1 MRHPI
6 LICALLSAL
15 LAAPGLA
22 GATHVATAGPGA
34 TDAQPIP
41 GEAVSGTVVRV
52 EAKIVPGAATSAT
65 LGTRRS
71 GSGVILDART
81 VLTIGYLVLEADEV
95 DVTTAAG
102 VTVPGAV
109 AGYDHASGFGLIRT
123 ALPMIGKAAE
133 IGDSDLVAESQPVF
147 TLGHGE
153 AEATA
158 LRVLSRQPFAGGWEY
173 LLERPILTIPP
184 VNNWSGSALFTPDG
198 KLVGV
203 GSLIMA
209 DALPGG
215 GRVPGNLF
223 VPINLLKPIIA
234 DLRAHGRSKHP
245 PQPWL
250 GVTTEVFRGH
260 VVVIRVSRDGPADNA
275 GISAGDIIIGVGEE
289 AIFGQ
294 ADLYR
299 RIWQRGPAG
308 TVIPLRLLRGGEV
321 REVSVASIDRMDFLK
336 RPGGV

>member
-15 LAAPGLA
+15 LAAPGFA
-22 GATHVATAGPGA
+22 GAAHLATASPGA
-34 TDAQPIP
+34 TDTRPIVN
-41 GEAVSGTVVRV
+41 EAVSGTVVRV
-52 EAKIVPGAATSAT
+52 DAKIVPGAATSAT
-65 LGTRRS
+65 LGARRS

-95 DVTTAAG
+95 DVTTAVG
-102 VTVPGAV
+102 MTVPGAV

-123 ALPMIGKAAE
+123 ALPMIGKAVVLA
-133 IGDSDLVAESQPVF
+133 DSDLVAESQPVF

-153 AEATA
+153 AAATE
-158 LRVLSRQPFAGGWEY
+158 LRVLSRLPFAGGWEY
-173 LLERPILTIPP
+173 LLERPIITFPP

-203 GSLIMA
+203 GSLILA
-209 DALPGG
+209 DALPGSA
-215 GRVPGNLF
+215 RIPGNLF

-234 DLRAHGRSKHP
+234 DLRAHGRSKSA

-260 VVVIRVSRDGPADNA
+260 VVVIRVSRDGPADSA
-275 GISAGDIIIGVGEE
+275 GVSAGDIIIGVGEE
-289 AIFGQ
+289 AISGQ

-299 RIWQRGPAG
+299 RIWKRGPAG
-308 TVIPLRLLRGGEV
+308 TLVPLRLLRGGAV
-321 REVSVASIDRMDFLK
+321 RDVSVPSIDRMDFLQ